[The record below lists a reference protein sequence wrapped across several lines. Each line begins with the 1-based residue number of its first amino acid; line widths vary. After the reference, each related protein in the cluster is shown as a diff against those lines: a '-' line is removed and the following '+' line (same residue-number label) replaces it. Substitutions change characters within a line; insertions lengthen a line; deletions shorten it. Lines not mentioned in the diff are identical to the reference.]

1 MQHVNGESIPPQP
14 IRAKQLIYRLRYSLM
29 SNFKQDLI
37 MAVLVIAGLWSF
49 ISGQFIFSSLLFAS
63 AAIFSNAQKCAHSNN

>member
-1 MQHVNGESIPPQP
+1 
-14 IRAKQLIYRLRYSLM
+14 M

-49 ISGQFIFSSLLFAS
+49 ISGQFIISSLLFAS
-63 AAIFSNAQKCAHSNN
+63 AAIFSNAQKCVHSNN